1 MIIFIGLTMISSSVI
16 FADKRH
22 VVSRLSL
29 VNVPALNKLLRS
41 EIFISEDGQLRA
53 IHLVLDYEPLL
64 RTFQDAGHAIRAG
77 DSRLA
82 YIDVSMPGFLAQRD
96 LPPVVLPLQQ
106 VLPVATAAPREEIG
120 SSRLSLEEEIGSS
133 RLSLEETQGAQIVHI
148 SDVEDEPD
156 RYLSVHALILV
167 IAHPDGTSE
176 EEVDEMALSRG
187 NKSLRDLI
195 AARNKGSTSQEVPKS
210 QIPPIFPLLPPID
223 LGLHAIPNLKKKRP
237 V

>member
-22 VVSRLSL
+22 VVPRLSL

-53 IHLVLDYEPLL
+53 VHLVLDYEPLL

-82 YIDVSMPGFLAQRD
+82 HIDVSMPGFLAQRD

-106 VLPVATAAPREEIG
+106 VLPVATAAPREEIA
-120 SSRLSLEEEIGSS
+120 SSRLSLEKEIC
-133 RLSLEETQGAQIVHI
+133 LFT
-148 SDVEDEPD
+148 
-156 RYLSVHALILV
+156 LI
-167 IAHPDGTSE
+167 I
-176 EEVDEMALSRG
+176 
-187 NKSLRDLI
+187 
-195 AARNKGSTSQEVPKS
+195 
-210 QIPPIFPLLPPID
+210 
-223 LGLHAIPNLKKKRP
+223 
-237 V
+237 